1 MTGDSLQSV
10 LGGPVPPPRIASVTT
25 VAQDRSP
32 EHGIVN
38 SSVWDNTTERAK
50 IANTGFSQGAQ
61 TKFRGNALLIPTGR
75 VVPQ

>member
-1 MTGDSLQSV
+1 MSDTSLQSV

-38 SSVWDNTTERAK
+38 SAVWDNSRERAK

-61 TKFRGNALLIPTGR
+61 TKFRGNALLIPTGK
-75 VVPQ
+75 VIPS